1 MGNLSSIREV
11 LQYQIV
17 LEENIKKSLILQ
29 RKLLPTIVIYDLLYN
44 ACVQISTSRLSHIDP
59 IPWTLDQILYRI
71 YFTAYNSEFS
81 LGEALLEVFVLL

>member
-29 RKLLPTIVIYDLLYN
+29 QERERERETERERERDRETRERDKRETDYCNL
-44 ACVQISTSRLSHIDP
+44 
-59 IPWTLDQILYRI
+59 
-71 YFTAYNSEFS
+71 
-81 LGEALLEVFVLL
+81 

>member
-1 MGNLSSIREV
+1 MRGEGRERMKR
-11 LQYQIV
+11 Q
-17 LEENIKKSLILQ
+17 ERET
-29 RKLLPTIVIYDLLYN
+29 RERPTIVIYDLLYN

-81 LGEALLEVFVLL
+81 LREALLEVFVLL